1 MGSAV
6 PRGRVL
12 SVLRWPDHPPEPG
25 RAAGSR
31 QALPGR
37 PPAARDGLALRQRA
51 KAHVDPKPPGV
62 SPRHGGGCGGAA
74 WDQPG
79 TARRPGAAER
89 DHSVSKDEVSPPQ
102 ATFLIDP
109 AEPEQLQKLLAR
121 HGITLQHRL
130 GQNFLVD
137 PQTRDAIAEAAGT
150 NSDDEVLEV
159 GAGAG
164 TLTIALAPRCRRLVA
179 VELDLRLIPVLR
191 DVLAGHANV
200 EVVKSDILR
209 FDVASAF
216 PNGGEVVAGN
226 IPYNL
231 TGALIRKLLDHPP
244 RPRRLSLVVQKEVA
258 ERWTATTGASLATV
272 AVQVFAEA
280 RLGFT
285 IPASAFTPAPRVDS
299 ALVVLEVREKPAV
312 EVQDMETFFRFVEA
326 MFQFRRK
333 QIGGTLARIAQAA
346 STDAASRLRELG
358 IDPVRRPQ
366 TLNLREWEELYRAF
380 NPRFGR

>member
-1 MGSAV
+1 M
-6 PRGRVL
+6 
-12 SVLRWPDHPPEPG
+12 
-25 RAAGSR
+25 
-31 QALPGR
+31 
-37 PPAARDGLALRQRA
+37 
-51 KAHVDPKPPGV
+51 
-62 SPRHGGGCGGAA
+62 
-74 WDQPG
+74 
-79 TARRPGAAER
+79 
-89 DHSVSKDEVSPPQ
+89 
-102 ATFLIDP
+102 IDP
-109 AEPEQLQKLLAR
+109 ADLQQLERLLQR

-130 GQNFLVD
+130 GQNFLVE

-150 NSDDEVLEV
+150 NGDDEVLEV

-164 TLTIALAPRCRRLVA
+164 TLTIALAPRCSRLVA

-191 DVLAGHANV
+191 DVLAGHTNV

-216 PNGGEVVAGN
+216 PKGGEVVAGN

-280 RLGFT
+280 RVVMT
-285 IPASAFTPAPRVDS
+285 IPASSFTPAPKVDS
-299 ALVVLEVREKPAV
+299 ALVTLEVRERPAV
-312 EVQDMETFFRFVEA
+312 DVDDMENFFRFVEA
-326 MFQFRRK
+326 TFQFRRK
-333 QIGGTLARIAQAA
+333 QIGGTLARIAQAPSA
-346 STDAASRLRELG
+346 DTASRLRELG

-366 TLNLREWEELYRAF
+366 TLTLPEWEELYRAF